1 MQHVQPGQMLR
12 CVPQLVETLHLDHSG
27 PRVLDADLGYPV
39 QQLSLDAV
47 KDTRCHI
54 TQLRPLEF
62 VPILRQL
69 REDLLDFL
77 I

>member
-1 MQHVQPGQMLR
+1 M
-12 CVPQLVETLHLDHSG
+12 
-27 PRVLDADLGYPV
+27 LDADLGYPV

-47 KDTRCHI
+47 KDTRCDI